1 VQWGAAYGI
10 ANRTGRPS
18 LVQIGAMLRRA
29 RKAHVALLDT
39 AHGYGDAERIL
50 GELHAETAG
59 FRVFTKTRSL
69 TADRLRLCDVE
80 SVVDAFRESLARL
93 RRSHVEGLLVHNPD
107 NLLVPGG
114 DRLWAALCKL
124 RADGLAQRIG
134 VSVYHPGQLTH
145 IIERFQLDVAQ
156 IPFSIYDQRFAQ
168 RGLLSELKKSGVEVH
183 ARGVFL
189 QGIMVLPPHE
199 LPQQFDSIRDHQ
211 ARLHRCLLDKGQRR
225 VPAALQF
232 ALNQPEL
239 DVVIVGTET
248 ASQLDE
254 ILDSAR
260 APDADLTDL
269 TSFALTDET
278 ILDPSRWSL

>member
-1 VQWGAAYGI
+1 
-10 ANRTGRPS
+10 
-18 LVQIGAMLRRA
+18 MLRSA
-29 RKAHVALLDT
+29 NEANVATLDT

-50 GELHAETAG
+50 GELHVEAAA
-59 FRVFTKTRSL
+59 FRVFTKTLSL
-69 TADRLRLCDVE
+69 TTDPLTKHEVMGVAR
-80 SVVDAFRESLARL
+80 AFQESLARL
-93 RRSHVEGLLVHNPD
+93 RRSRVEGLLVHNPD

-114 DRLWAALCKL
+114 DRLWATLCEL

-134 VSVYHPGQLTH
+134 VSVYHPAQLAR
-145 IIERFQLDVAQ
+145 IIERFDIDVAQ

-168 RGLLSELKKSGVEVH
+168 LGLLRKLKKSRVEVH

-211 ARLHRCLLDKGQRR
+211 TRLHRRMLDIGQSR

-232 ALNQPEL
+232 VLNQPEL

-248 ASQLDE
+248 ASQLEE
-254 ILDSAR
+254 ILEAAR
-260 APDADLTDL
+260 SDGVNLPDFTC
-269 TSFALTDET
+269 FALTDEE
-278 ILDPSRWSL
+278 ILDPSRWSV